1 MLQCQRKG
9 SKAIDSSMRV
19 YTLLWLTILVL
30 GGFAPLPHAVAASQP
45 VHEYRLDNGLRI
57 FVREDHRAPV
67 VVSMVWYVAGSVD
80 ELNGT
85 TGVAHVLEHMMF
97 KGTEKIPGGEFSRR
111 IARAG
116 GRDNAFTSRD
126 YTAYFQTLHRDHL
139 PLALE
144 MEADRMANLILSKD
158 EFEKELRV
166 VMEERRW
173 RTDDRPHSLMYE
185 GLMATAL
192 QSHPYRQP
200 VIGWMN
206 DLRNMRV
213 EDARNWYQRWYTP
226 NNAILVVV
234 GDVSGEDVVAM
245 ARKHFGHIKAREL
258 PERDTFVEPE
268 QRGPRRI
275 TIKAPSELPSLLMAY
290 RVPKL
295 EDPDKQWEPFALDV
309 LEGVLDGHE
318 GARLQATLVRG
329 SQLAAAAGAG
339 YQGIGRGP
347 GMFLLSGTPSEG
359 KTVEELEQALKAEVR
374 RVATEGVSEDELARV
389 KAQVVAAQ
397 IYARDSMF
405 AQARQIGALEA
416 IGLSHRLI
424 ERQVERLREVTA
436 EQVQQVAQR
445 YFNDDALTVA
455 VLRPQPLSG
464 ERPAPPPAGLRH

>member
-1 MLQCQRKG
+1 
-9 SKAIDSSMRV
+9 
-19 YTLLWLTILVL
+19 
-30 GGFAPLPHAVAASQP
+30 
-45 VHEYRLDNGLRI
+45 VHEYRLDNGMRI

-67 VVSMVWYVAGSVD
+67 VVSMVWYLVGSVD

-85 TGVAHVLEHMMF
+85 TGVAHMLEHMMF
-97 KGTEKIPGGEFSRR
+97 KGTEKIPNGEFSRR

-126 YTAYFQTLHRDHL
+126 YTAYFQTMHRDRL

-144 MEADRMANLILSKD
+144 MEADRMTHLVLNKD
-158 EFEKELRV
+158 EFQKELQV

-173 RTDDRPHSLMYE
+173 RTDDRPHSLLYE

-192 QSHPYRQP
+192 LEHPYRQP

-206 DLRNMRV
+206 DLKNMKL
-213 EDARNWYQRWYTP
+213 ENARQWYRRWYTP

-234 GDVSGEDVVAM
+234 GDVSGEEVRDL
-245 ARKHFGHIKAREL
+245 ARKYFGPIKAHEL
-258 PERDTFVEPE
+258 PERDTFAEPE
-268 QRGPRRI
+268 QKGPRRI

-295 EDPDKQWEPFALDV
+295 EDPDTQWEPFALDV
-309 LEGVLDGHE
+309 LEGVLDGNE
-318 GARLQATLVRG
+318 GARLEATLVRG
-329 SQLAAAAGAG
+329 SHLAAAAGAG

-347 GMFLLSGTPSEG
+347 GMFILSGTPSEG

-374 RVATEGVSEDELARV
+374 RVATEGVGEDELARV

-397 IYARDSMF
+397 VYARDSMF
-405 AQARQIGALEA
+405 AQARQIGSLEA
-416 IGLSHRLI
+416 IGLSYRLI
-424 ERQVERLREVTA
+424 DLQVERLRAVTA

-445 YFNDDALTVA
+445 YFSNDDALSVA
-455 VLRPQPLSG
+455 VLQPQPLSG
-464 ERPAPPPAGLRH
+464 KRPAPPPAGLRH